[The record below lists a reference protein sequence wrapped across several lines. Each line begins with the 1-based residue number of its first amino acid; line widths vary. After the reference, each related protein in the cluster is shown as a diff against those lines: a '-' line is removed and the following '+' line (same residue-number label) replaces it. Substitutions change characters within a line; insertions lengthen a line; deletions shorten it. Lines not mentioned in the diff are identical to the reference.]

1 MHAYDKENK
10 NATQVT
16 PYTHFKTQVRKDGG
30 PWQDASSFFHMDH
43 EPGLEN
49 WNFTWVDSIDARF
62 GSDPGVDVA
71 VSSRIWRKLKFDS
84 PGVYDVSV
92 TYGKKNAYTVR
103 YTVPEVSSESIYIHI
118 VIIITYIPIVVCS
131 LKNQRKRQRMLSCL
145 FQMVPM
151 LELVV
156 IFLSHR
162 PISLCTFPNQA
173 ILSSFDI

>member
-1 MHAYDKENK
+1 MLAFSRQICKLIPCNVKPKRIHKLIHVHRSTFLPGAYFDLRVELHAYDKENK
-10 NATQVT
+10 NNATQVT

-30 PWQDASSFFHMDH
+30 PWQDASSFFHMDQ

-103 YTVPEVSSESIYIHI
+103 YTVPEVSERIYYIHV
-118 VIIITYIPIVVCS
+118 VIIIMTYIVC
-131 LKNQRKRQRMLSCL
+131 M
-145 FQMVPM
+145 
-151 LELVV
+151 
-156 IFLSHR
+156 
-162 PISLCTFPNQA
+162 
-173 ILSSFDI
+173 

>member
-30 PWQDASSFFHMDH
+30 PWQDASSFFHMDQ

-84 PGVYDVSV
+84 PGIYDVSV

-103 YTVPEVSSESIYIHI
+103 YNVPEVS
-118 VIIITYIPIVVCS
+118 
-131 LKNQRKRQRMLSCL
+131 
-145 FQMVPM
+145 
-151 LELVV
+151 
-156 IFLSHR
+156 
-162 PISLCTFPNQA
+162 
-173 ILSSFDI
+173 